1 MRHILFLFLAIS
13 SLSACSRRVNPNLET
28 GLPGVRTE
36 ASVKK
41 QHVPRIAPI
50 ALSLV
55 SGMLYGTHEVVV
67 HKPWRIP
74 DSWDRQWWDA
84 SVSWRNKYAGG
95 DPKNGE
101 RFWMSTNVLAF
112 TTDAKHLFG
121 TAHRATLFAS
131 GVTIT
136 LGEKRPVW
144 HYLMDAGL
152 SFVAFGVGFH
162 TIYSSP
168 LLFRGN

>member
-1 MRHILFLFLAIS
+1 MRTLTLSIILLCAS
-13 SLSACSRRVNPNLET
+13 CATQRPRNLDN

-36 ASVKK
+36 ASTDS
-41 QHVPRIAPI
+41 HVPRIAPI
-50 ALSLV
+50 ALAFV
-55 SGMLYGTHEVVV
+55 SGMLYGTHETVV
-67 HKPWRIP
+67 HHPHRIP
-74 DSWDRQWWDA
+74 SSWDRQWWDA

-95 DPKNGE
+95 DPRNGE
-101 RFWMSTNVLAF
+101 RFWMSTTALVWA
-112 TTDAKHLFG
+112 TDAKHLFG
-121 TAHRATLFAS
+121 TTHRATLFAS

-144 HYLMDAGL
+144 HYLVDAGL

-168 LLFRGN
+168 LIFR

>member
-1 MRHILFLFLAIS
+1 MRYITTILAICAIC
-13 SLSACSRRVNPNLET
+13 ACSRRSTNLDN
-28 GLPGVRTE
+28 GLPGVH
-36 ASVKK
+36 VKIQ

-50 ALSLV
+50 ALAFV
-55 SGMLYGTHEVVV
+55 SGMLYGTHETVV
-67 HKPWRIP
+67 HHPHRIP

-95 DPKNGE
+95 DPRNGE
-101 RFWMSTNVLAF
+101 RFWMSTNVLAW

-121 TAHRATLFAS
+121 TTHRATLFAS

-136 LGEKRPVW
+136 LGERRPAW
-144 HYLMDAGL
+144 HYLIDAGL

-168 LLFRGN
+168 ILFK